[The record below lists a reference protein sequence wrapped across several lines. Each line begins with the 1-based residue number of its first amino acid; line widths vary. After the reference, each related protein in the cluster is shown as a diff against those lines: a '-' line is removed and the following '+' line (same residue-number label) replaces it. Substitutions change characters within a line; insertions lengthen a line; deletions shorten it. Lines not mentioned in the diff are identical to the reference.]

1 MDDPIC
7 ASCPNPSRQRRTI
20 TCGSC
25 QRRWHALCVRVPA
38 KKARELQVRGAVW
51 HCRDCLGRGPPK
63 KLSLRRKDHRQAAS
77 LRPSPGSRERVASCP
92 GCPSRS
98 DRWWQTPSP
107 RLWTEPCRGAQ
118 LISGGNFWSSH
129 ITNCRP
135 QPPTVAPQRRPAS
148 GDRSPARRW
157 RSGPTREHPAVAVG
171 GDG

>member
-7 ASCPNPSRQRRTI
+7 ASCPNPSRQRTTI

-63 KLSLRRKDHRQAAS
+63 KLSLTPEGPPPSGFAETLARLKRKGRIVS
-77 LRPSPGSRERVASCP
+77 RLPKSVRPLV
-92 GCPSRS
+92 
-98 DRWWQTPSP
+98 TPSP